1 MPRRK
6 RRRNPRLGAG
16 LLAIALVALF
26 IGGAVFYNRIMASHS
41 GALPGQSGAYGDLLK
56 VVDTFNRPDT
66 RLKYKAM
73 DISFNADDHIPNWV
87 AWELLGSETDGEI
100 PRARSFSHDDNVA
113 GCAWRE
119 DYVNSGYDRGHM
131 APAGDMK
138 WDREAMRES
147 FLLTNVAPQCHA
159 LNGGSWKT
167 VEELCRKWAVSDSAI
182 IIVCGPVPGE
192 TPIERIGESRVSV
205 PRRFFK
211 VVLSPYVRPAR
222 AIGFVMRNSDDRQC
236 ASKCYVSVDEV
247 ERLTGYDFF
256 SELPDTL
263 ENAVEAK
270 VNPYDWEGLNL

>member
-6 RRRNPRLGAG
+6 HRRNPRLGAG

-100 PRARSFSHDDNVA
+100 PRARSFSHDDNVD

-167 VEELCRKWAVSDSAI
+167 DRK
-182 IIVCGPVPGE
+182 
-192 TPIERIGESRVSV
+192 SV
-205 PRRFFK
+205 
-211 VVLSPYVRPAR
+211 V
-222 AIGFVMRNSDDRQC
+222 
-236 ASKCYVSVDEV
+236 
-247 ERLTGYDFF
+247 
-256 SELPDTL
+256 
-263 ENAVEAK
+263 
-270 VNPYDWEGLNL
+270 